1 MAKTGKY
8 RCEKKGAE
16 VVEISGLG
24 LLGVQGERLR
34 GLLWTRRGVVTSQVE
49 LLRMAHTT
57 PVCGSFVWKYPGGNK
72 KLSLGV
78 QKGSQSNSYGLG
90 NPGH

>member
-1 MAKTGKY
+1 M
-8 RCEKKGAE
+8 
-16 VVEISGLG
+16 VEISGLG
-24 LLGVQGERLR
+24 LLGVHGERLR

-57 PVCGSFVWKYPGGNK
+57 PVCGSFVWKYPGGSK